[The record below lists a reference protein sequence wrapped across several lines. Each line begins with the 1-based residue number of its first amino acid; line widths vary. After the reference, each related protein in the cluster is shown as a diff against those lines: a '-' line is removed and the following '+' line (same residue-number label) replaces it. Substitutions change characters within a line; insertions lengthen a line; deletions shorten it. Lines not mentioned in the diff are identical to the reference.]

1 MNIVVVLDSYV
12 PGNLDLVCSD
22 LPFCKQVLSTYFH
35 VYVEALEKLK
45 LEIGVPSD
53 FNGHDT
59 SIIDI
64 IIRGREHLRNHGFM
78 FSLGERANI
87 LKVHD

>member
-1 MNIVVVLDSYV
+1 
-12 PGNLDLVCSD
+12 
-22 LPFCKQVLSTYFH
+22 
-35 VYVEALEKLK
+35 VYVEALERLK
-45 LEIGVPSD
+45 LNIGVISD
-53 FNGHDT
+53 FSGHDT

-87 LKVHD
+87 LKVLD